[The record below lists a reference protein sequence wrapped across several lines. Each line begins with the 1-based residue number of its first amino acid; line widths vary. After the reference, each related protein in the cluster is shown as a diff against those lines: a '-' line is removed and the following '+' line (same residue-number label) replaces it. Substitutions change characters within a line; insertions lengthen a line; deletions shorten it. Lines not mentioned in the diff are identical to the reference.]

1 MENKKVFK
9 AEMWDKMQYLFRAY
23 YNRTMHAA
31 YYYDGTINEEVL
43 AKVYVAVIKE
53 IPVLHSTYH
62 NNFIKPYWVLNEE
75 FSSEDF
81 FSVIETD
88 DPEKELDDFMGFTVP
103 ADGKVQMRARIIRCN
118 GKDVLA
124 TVVNHMCFDGSD
136 MRYLNAK
143 VVETYNLFMESGSLA
158 PDIKKG
164 TRCAD
169 QVYYELS
176 PEDQKIAKGLYK
188 NISTVENK
196 VTFPFAPDDGTEK
209 CRLVRA
215 KLFRDDFM
223 QMKNKGKEMGATIN
237 DVLLGAYFRVLY
249 KYLGTD
255 ATITVPCMY
264 DLRRYTGGKS
274 LGLTNMIGFM
284 PCTISPDVGATM
296 KDTIEKVKVTLKDA
310 KEDRFTG
317 LYSLPLLKLAY
328 GIFPHF
334 ISEFAIR
341 LGYTNPYVGMSNI
354 GIINPAEFAFKG
366 LTLIDAF
373 YSGAIKYKPY
383 MQLALTTFQNEIT
396 FSVGIRGNDKDAEIF
411 QGFLNDVIKELKDF
425 AFGA

>member
-1 MENKKVFK
+1 MSNTKKIYK

-31 YYYDGTINEEVL
+31 YYYDGTIDEVAL
-43 AKVYVAVIKE
+43 AQVYEAVIKE

-62 NNFIKPYWVLNEE
+62 NNFIKPYWTLNET
-75 FSSEDF
+75 FSASDF
-81 FSVIETD
+81 FTLIETD
-88 DPEKELDDFMGFTVP
+88 DPEKELDHFMGYTVP
-103 ADGKVQMRARIIRCN
+103 ADGKVQMRACIIRSN
-118 GKDVLA
+118 GKDILA

-136 MRYLNAK
+136 MRYLNMK
-143 VVETYNLFMESGSLA
+143 VVETYNKYKETGVIA
-158 PDIKKG
+158 PEIKKG

-169 QVYYELS
+169 QVYYELP

-196 VTFPFAPDDGTEK
+196 VTFPFAQDDGSEK
-209 CRLVRA
+209 CRLVRE
-215 KLFRDDFM
+215 KLCRDDFLA
-223 QMKNKGKEMGATIN
+223 MKAKGKSMGATIN
-237 DVLLGAYFRVLY
+237 DVLLAAYFRALY
-249 KYLGTD
+249 NHVGRKE
-255 ATITVPCMY
+255 TITVPCMY

-296 KDTIEKVKVTLKDA
+296 ADTIRKIQEALKGA
-310 KEDRFTG
+310 KEDKFTG

-328 GIFPHF
+328 AIFPHF
-334 ISEFAIR
+334 ISEIAIR
-341 LGYTNPYVGMSNI
+341 MGYTNPYIGMSNI
-354 GIINPAEFAFKG
+354 GIINPSEFGFNG
-366 LTLIDAF
+366 LTLVDAF

-396 FSVGIRGNDKDAEIF
+396 FSVGIRGNDEDAKIF
-411 QGFLNDVIKELKDF
+411 HVFIKDVIQEIKDF
-425 AFGA
+425 AY

>member
-1 MENKKVFK
+1 MSNTKKIYK

-31 YYYDGTINEEVL
+31 YYYDGTIDEVAL
-43 AKVYVAVIKE
+43 AQVYEAVIKE

-62 NNFIKPYWVLNEE
+62 NNFIKPYWTLNET
-75 FSSEDF
+75 FSASDF
-81 FSVIETD
+81 FTLIETD
-88 DPEKELDDFMGFTVP
+88 DPEKELDDFMGYTVP
-103 ADGKVQMRARIIRCN
+103 ADGKVQMRACIIRSN
-118 GKDVLA
+118 GKDILA

-136 MRYLNAK
+136 MRSLNMK
-143 VVETYNLFMESGSLA
+143 VVETYNKYKETGVIA
-158 PDIKKG
+158 PEIKKG

-196 VTFPFAPDDGTEK
+196 VTFPFAQDDGSEK
-209 CRLVRA
+209 CRLVRE
-215 KLFRDDFM
+215 KLCRDDFLA
-223 QMKNKGKEMGATIN
+223 MKAKGKSMGATIN
-237 DVLLGAYFRVLY
+237 DVLLAAYFRALY
-249 KYLGTD
+249 NHVGRKE
-255 ATITVPCMY
+255 TITVPCMY

-296 KDTIEKVKVTLKDA
+296 ADTIKKIQEALKGA
-310 KEDRFTG
+310 KEDKFTG

-328 GIFPHF
+328 AIFPHF
-334 ISEFAIR
+334 ISEIAIR
-341 LGYTNPYVGMSNI
+341 MGYTNPYIGMSNI
-354 GIINPAEFAFKG
+354 GIINPSEFGFNG
-366 LTLIDAF
+366 LTLVDAF

-396 FSVGIRGNDKDAEIF
+396 FSVGIRGNDEDAKIF
-411 QGFLNDVIKELKDF
+411 HVFIKDVIQEIKDF
-425 AFGA
+425 AY

>member
-1 MENKKVFK
+1 
-9 AEMWDKMQYLFRAY
+9 
-23 YNRTMHAA
+23 
-31 YYYDGTINEEVL
+31 
-43 AKVYVAVIKE
+43 
-53 IPVLHSTYH
+53 
-62 NNFIKPYWVLNEE
+62 
-75 FSSEDF
+75 
-81 FSVIETD
+81 
-88 DPEKELDDFMGFTVP
+88 
-103 ADGKVQMRARIIRCN
+103 
-118 GKDVLA
+118 
-124 TVVNHMCFDGSD
+124 
-136 MRYLNAK
+136 
-143 VVETYNLFMESGSLA
+143 
-158 PDIKKG
+158 
-164 TRCAD
+164 
-169 QVYYELS
+169 
-176 PEDQKIAKGLYK
+176 
-188 NISTVENK
+188 
-196 VTFPFAPDDGTEK
+196 
-209 CRLVRA
+209 
-215 KLFRDDFM
+215 
-223 QMKNKGKEMGATIN
+223 
-237 DVLLGAYFRVLY
+237 
-249 KYLGTD
+249 
-255 ATITVPCMY
+255 MY

-296 KDTIEKVKVTLKDA
+296 KDTIEKVKVALKDA

>member
-1 MENKKVFK
+1 MSNTKKIYK

-31 YYYDGTINEEVL
+31 YYYDGTIDEVAL
-43 AKVYVAVIKE
+43 AQVYEAVIKE

-62 NNFIKPYWVLNEE
+62 NNFIKPYWTLNET
-75 FSSEDF
+75 FSASDF
-81 FSVIETD
+81 FTLIETD
-88 DPEKELDDFMGFTVP
+88 DPEKELDDFMGYTVP
-103 ADGKVQMRARIIRCN
+103 ADGKVQMRACIIRSN
-118 GKDVLA
+118 GKDILA

-136 MRYLNAK
+136 MRYLNMK
-143 VVETYNLFMESGSLA
+143 VVETYNKYKETGVIA
-158 PDIKKG
+158 PEIKKG

-196 VTFPFAPDDGTEK
+196 VTFPFAQDDGSEK
-209 CRLVRA
+209 CRLVRE
-215 KLFRDDFM
+215 KLCRDDFLA
-223 QMKNKGKEMGATIN
+223 MKAKGKSMGATIN
-237 DVLLGAYFRVLY
+237 DVLLAAYFRALY
-249 KYLGTD
+249 NHVGRKE
-255 ATITVPCMY
+255 TITVPCMY

-296 KDTIEKVKVTLKDA
+296 ADTIRKIQEALKGA
-310 KEDRFTG
+310 KEDKFTG

-328 GIFPHF
+328 AIFPHF
-334 ISEFAIR
+334 ISEIAIR
-341 LGYTNPYVGMSNI
+341 SGYTNPYIGMSNI
-354 GIINPAEFAFKG
+354 GIINPSEFGFKG
-366 LTLIDAF
+366 LTLVDAF

-396 FSVGIRGNDKDAEIF
+396 FSVGIRGNDEDAKIF
-411 QGFLNDVIKELKDF
+411 HVFIKDVIQEIKDF
-425 AFGA
+425 AY

>member
-1 MENKKVFK
+1 MSNTKKIYK

-31 YYYDGTINEEVL
+31 YYYDGTIDEVAL
-43 AKVYVAVIKE
+43 AQVYEAVINE

-62 NNFIKPYWVLNEE
+62 NNFIKPYWTLNET
-75 FSSEDF
+75 FSASDF
-81 FSVIETD
+81 FTLIETD
-88 DPEKELDDFMGFTVP
+88 DPEKELDDFMGYTVP
-103 ADGKVQMRARIIRCN
+103 ADGKVQMRACIIRSN
-118 GKDVLA
+118 GKDILA

-136 MRYLNAK
+136 MRYLNMK
-143 VVETYNLFMESGSLA
+143 VVETYNKYKETGVIA
-158 PDIKKG
+158 PEIKKG

-196 VTFPFAPDDGTEK
+196 VTFPFAQDDGSEK
-209 CRLVRA
+209 CRLVRE
-215 KLFRDDFM
+215 KLCRDDFLA
-223 QMKNKGKEMGATIN
+223 MKAKGKSMGATIN
-237 DVLLGAYFRVLY
+237 DVLLAAYFRALY
-249 KYLGTD
+249 NHVGRKE
-255 ATITVPCMY
+255 TITVPCMY

-284 PCTISPDVGATM
+284 PCTLSPDVGATM
-296 KDTIEKVKVTLKDA
+296 ADTIRKIQEALKGA
-310 KEDRFTG
+310 KEDKFTG

-328 GIFPHF
+328 AIFPHF
-334 ISEFAIR
+334 ISEIAIR
-341 LGYTNPYVGMSNI
+341 MGYTNPYIGMSNI
-354 GIINPAEFAFKG
+354 GIINPSEFGFNG
-366 LTLIDAF
+366 LTLVDAF

-396 FSVGIRGNDKDAEIF
+396 FSVGIRGNDEDAKIF
-411 QGFLNDVIKELKDF
+411 HVFIKDVIQEIKDF
-425 AFGA
+425 AY

>member
-1 MENKKVFK
+1 MSNKIFK

-31 YYYDGTINEEVL
+31 YYYDGVIDETAL
-43 AKVYVAVIKE
+43 KAVYKAVIGE

-62 NNFIKPYWVLNEE
+62 NNFIKPYWTLNAD
-75 FSSEDF
+75 FTADDF
-81 FSVIETD
+81 FSIVETD
-88 DPEKELDDFMGFTVP
+88 DPEKELDDFMGYTVP
-103 ADGKVQMRARIIRCN
+103 ANGKVQLRARIIRSN
-118 GKDVLA
+118 GKDILA

-136 MRYLNAK
+136 MRYFNAK
-143 VVETYNLFMESGSLA
+143 VVETYNKYMETGIMA
-158 PDIKKG
+158 PEIKKG
-164 TRCAD
+164 TRNAD

-196 VTFPFAPDDGTEK
+196 VTFPFAEDDGSEK

-215 KLFRDDFM
+215 KLYRDDFM
-223 QMKNKGKEMGATIN
+223 AMKNKGKERGATIN
-237 DVLLGAYFRVLY
+237 DVLLAAYFRVLY
-249 KYLGTD
+249 RYVGSSNTV
-255 ATITVPCMY
+255 TVPCMY

-284 PCTISPDVGATM
+284 PCTISPDVGETM
-296 KDTIEKVKVTLKDA
+296 ADTVEKVKESLKA
-310 KEDRFTG
+310 SKEDKFTG

-328 GIFPHF
+328 TIFPHF
-334 ISEFAIR
+334 ISEIAIR
-341 LGYTNPYVGMSNI
+341 LGYTNPYIGMSNI
-354 GIINPAEFAFKG
+354 GIINPAEFGFSG
-366 LTLIDAF
+366 LTLVDAF

-396 FSVGIRGNDKDAEIF
+396 FTVGIRGNDKDAEIF
-411 QGFLNDVIKELKDF
+411 RAFMEEIIAELKDF
-425 AFGA
+425 AK